1 MIRLVFMG
9 TPDFAVPALQKL
21 IEMQQVVGVVTQ
33 PDRPAGRGRQ
43 PTRPP
48 VKVAAEAAGIPV
60 YQPKSLRSE
69 EAAAPL
75 REWQPEMIVVAA
87 FGQILKPHVLDLPPL
102 GCINV
107 HASLLPRWRGASPI
121 QYSILTGDA
130 QTGVSLMRMDVG
142 LDTGPVYV
150 QQAIPI
156 VEDETAASLH
166 DKLAELGAAML
177 GEHLGQIAD
186 GTLTATPQDDA
197 ESTYAP
203 MIKKEDGQLDW
214 QQTSEALERRIRAM
228 TPWPGAFTFWQGQL
242 LKVIRAEV
250 VDGRLP
256 KGEPGEV
263 VALGETAVVLTQNG
277 GLTLQ
282 EIQLAGKRA
291 LPVADFLRGRP
302 ELIGSKLGDS
312 SVIGEP

>member
-1 MIRLVFMG
+1 
-9 TPDFAVPALQKL
+9 
-21 IEMQQVVGVVTQ
+21 
-33 PDRPAGRGRQ
+33 
-43 PTRPP
+43 
-48 VKVAAEAAGIPV
+48 
-60 YQPKSLRSE
+60 
-69 EAAAPL
+69 
-75 REWQPEMIVVAA
+75 
-87 FGQILKPHVLDLPPL
+87 
-102 GCINV
+102 
-107 HASLLPRWRGASPI
+107 
-121 QYSILTGDA
+121 
-130 QTGVSLMRMDVG
+130 
-142 LDTGPVYV
+142 
-150 QQAIPI
+150 
-156 VEDETAASLH
+156 
-166 DKLAELGAAML
+166 
-177 GEHLGQIAD
+177 
-186 GTLTATPQDDA
+186 
-197 ESTYAP
+197 